1 MPTLE
6 AREYEQ
12 FSYDEANQHSL
23 SLDDAVRK
31 AMDLRRKDSTN
42 FYRVVPA
49 DESGNAFTVT
59 PVPVASIY
67 ADFMARVAK
76 IAGRYVVR
84 HAKSR

>member
-23 SLDDAVRK
+23 TLEEAMRK
-31 AMDLRRKDSTN
+31 AIDLRRNDSTN
-42 FYRVVPA
+42 FYRVVRT
-49 DESGNAFTVT
+49 DDGGNAFTVT
-59 PVPVASIY
+59 PIPIASVY

-84 HAKSR
+84 HAKNK

>member
-23 SLDDAVRK
+23 TLEEAVRK
-31 AMDLRRKDSTN
+31 ARDLRRNDSTN
-42 FYRVVPA
+42 FYRVVQT
-49 DESGNAFTVT
+49 DEGSNAFTVT
-59 PVPVASIY
+59 PIPIASVY

-84 HAKSR
+84 HARNK